1 MCGPSG
7 SPREDAAVSE
17 RHTAVPGDAAQLPA
31 LLTFLQDFWSELK
44 LPPTEA
50 LTFELALEEVF
61 MNVVMHGSHA
71 DRAPRVKMSMTL
83 LDGGV
88 MLTVED
94 DGPPFDP
101 LSLPAPDLTASLETR
116 PVGGLG
122 VFLVRQV
129 MDSVRY
135 ERRDTT
141 NRLQMTKNMVGVG
154 PRHTA

>member
-1 MCGPSG
+1 
-7 SPREDAAVSE
+7 VNE
-17 RHTAVPGDAAQLPA
+17 RHTALPGDAAQLPA

-44 LPPTEA
+44 LPPAEA
-50 LTFELALEEVF
+50 LSFELALEEVF

-71 DRAPRVKMSMTL
+71 DRAPRVNVSMSL
-83 LDGGV
+83 VDGGV
-88 MLTVED
+88 TLTVED

-116 PVGGLG
+116 RVGGLG

-141 NRLQMTKNMVGVG
+141 NRLQMTKNMGG
-154 PRHTA
+154 LGAAPK

>member
-1 MCGPSG
+1 M
-7 SPREDAAVSE
+7 SE
-17 RHTAVPGDAAQLPA
+17 RHTVVPGDAAQLPA
-31 LLTFLQDFWSELK
+31 LLMFLQDFWSEFK

-50 LTFELALEEVF
+50 LSFELALEEVF

-71 DRAPRVKMSMTL
+71 DRAPRVKVSMTL
-83 LDGGV
+83 LDGSV
-88 MLTVED
+88 TLTVED

-101 LSLPAPDLTASLETR
+101 LSLPAPDLTASLEAR
-116 PVGGLG
+116 RVGGLG

-141 NRLQMTKNMVGVG
+141 TNRLQMTKNTAGVG
-154 PRHTA
+154 PVPRHTA

>member
-7 SPREDAAVSE
+7 CPREDAGVNE
-17 RHTAVPGDAAQLPA
+17 RHTAVPSDAAQLPA

-71 DRAPRVKMSMTL
+71 DRAPGVKVSMTL
-83 LDGGV
+83 VDGGV
-88 MLTVED
+88 TLTVED

-101 LSLPAPDLTASLETR
+101 LSLPAPDLTASLEAR
-116 PVGGLG
+116 RVGGLG

-135 ERRDTT
+135 ERRGTT
-141 NRLQMTKNMVGVG
+141 NCLQMAKHIVGVD
-154 PRHTA
+154 PHRA

>member
-1 MCGPSG
+1 MPS
-7 SPREDAAVSE
+7 
-17 RHTAVPGDAAQLPA
+17 DAAQLPA
-31 LLTFLQDFWSELK
+31 LLTFLQDFWSEFK
-44 LPPTEA
+44 LPPAEA

-71 DRAPRVKMSMTL
+71 DRAPRVNVSITL
-83 LDGGV
+83 EDDGV
-88 MLTVED
+88 TLTVED

-101 LSLPAPDLTASLETR
+101 LSLPAPDLTASLEAR
-116 PVGGLG
+116 RVGGLG

-141 NRLQMTKNMVGVG
+141 NRLKMTKNMAGVG
-154 PRHTA
+154 PRHAA